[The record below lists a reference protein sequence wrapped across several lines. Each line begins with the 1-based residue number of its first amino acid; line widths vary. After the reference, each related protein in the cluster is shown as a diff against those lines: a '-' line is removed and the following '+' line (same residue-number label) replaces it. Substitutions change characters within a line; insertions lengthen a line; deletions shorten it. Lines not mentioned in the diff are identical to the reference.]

1 VDEVWK
7 EFRAS
12 GDADLRNRLV
22 VQYAPLV
29 KYVVGRLGMRLPE
42 HVDQQDLV
50 SEGVIGLID
59 AIERYDPE
67 RQNRFETFAVPRIHG
82 AIIDSL
88 RSQDWLPRRVRSEIK
103 KVEET
108 RSLLEGEMGATPSLK
123 DIADAMGSST
133 DRITELDNR
142 RASARIQ
149 SLDELD
155 NGYDSLP
162 VADEG
167 GLDAASADSNV
178 LEAIKRLRER
188 DQVVIALY
196 YFEQLTLAEIGEVLG
211 VTESRVS
218 QLRTRATKALREQL
232 N

>member
-1 VDEVWK
+1 MDDLWSD
-7 EFRAS
+7 FRS
-12 GDADLRNRLV
+12 SKDPDLRNRLV

-29 KYVVGRLGMRLPE
+29 KYVVGRLVGRLPE

-59 AIERYDPE
+59 AIERYDPD
-67 RQNRFETFAVPRIHG
+67 RLNRFESFAVPRIHG
-82 AIIDSL
+82 AVIDSL

-108 RSLLEGEMGATPSLK
+108 RSLLEGEMGATPTL
-123 DIADAMGSST
+123 DDVARAMGSSP
-133 DRITELDNR
+133 DRIAELESTK
-142 RASARIQ
+142 ASARMQ

-155 NGYDSLP
+155 NGYDQLP
-162 VADEG
+162 VSDEDLLESG
-167 GLDAASADSNV
+167 QAGHVIEAVRGL
-178 LEAIKRLRER
+178 KER
-188 DQVVIALY
+188 DQIVIALY

-218 QLRTRATKALREQL
+218 QLRSRATQALRDAL
-232 N
+232 H